1 MMLFCKM
8 IQSIKHYLRWKI
20 RRATLKKWK
29 IILSKLDGILVSP
42 TLKESA
48 FAQWGNVLKGQD
60 ILQIAALS
68 QISGI
73 ASTRYV
79 PEFHYYFTIEPA
91 LNHRG
96 FALAYSDKNFYER
109 FLLHP
114 EGLFVPTLLRSMNG
128 VLMRKDY
135 TTCTSQEASDLMV
148 VGMSYIF
155 KPSTSTSGGSD
166 VALISKNEKGQIQLG
181 DQLFASFES
190 AMDSNGL
197 KHGNYIIQQRVQQ
210 HSWFAKWNP
219 SSLNTV
225 RLMTYRSA
233 ASEEVHHIGSVIRF
247 GRAGSLVD
255 NQAAG
260 GLTCGIDHRGY
271 SREFV
276 CDKYGRSST
285 AGCFGE
291 AVPEHARMIELAQK
305 LASQFPYHRLLGF
318 DFCVSEAGQVHLL
331 EVNCK
336 NIEVNFMQMNNGPLF
351 GDLLDEVIRD
361 ARQHRRF
368 HLFELQY

>member
-1 MMLFCKM
+1 M

-29 IILSKLDGILVSP
+29 IILSKLNGILVSP

-276 CDKYGRSST
+276 CDKYGRAST

-351 GDLLDEVIRD
+351 GDLLNEVIRD
-361 ARQHRRF
+361 ARQYRRF